1 MTKAELYTALT
12 GITGFT
18 DKVAY
23 RFFPEGEAP
32 ELPYITFLGTYS
44 NNFVADNK
52 VYLPGTHI
60 QVELYTAAID
70 ETTEGLV
77 EACLNGLELP
87 FTKTESWLDDESC
100 YEILYEI
107 EI

>member
-1 MTKAELYTALT
+1 MTKADLYTALT
-12 GITGFT
+12 GITGFAK
-18 DKVAY
+18 KVAY

-32 ELPYITFLGTYS
+32 ALPSITFLGTYS

-60 QVELYTAAID
+60 QIELYTATID
-70 ETTEGLV
+70 ETSEGLV
-77 EACLNGLELP
+77 ESCLNGLGLP
-87 FTKTESWLDDESC
+87 YTKTENWLTDESC
-100 YEILYEI
+100 YQILYEI